1 MGGAF
6 SSAVG
11 GPVTRQQL
19 LDATRN
25 NREFV
30 QKLFN
35 VMLNQL
41 TREDLL
47 KLGDQR
53 TCNKYVFLMADTID
67 KMFKALKIRPSRDKS
82 TGVIY
87 FEKVESLTQRTPET
101 RTYCLEIAYFYIRIF
116 QIFGALALSILDDP
130 SAGTILGAASY
141 IEPPAGR
148 GFGFGFGRRPS
159 VPGLEYA
166 MFGGAVDS
174 ELSDDKSRQF
184 RVIKDELG
192 DKGID
197 PVSRKEAFLFVE
209 NTDLVLIPGRDKQN
223 LRFTFT
229 PGIYMYSKLTIVKKT
244 LDGQTLEVTLSN
256 FNLTD
261 STKRNLEVINR
272 QLYSVTH
279 KFKLLRNE
287 TGRYLTPNGNSITDT
302 LVSKF
307 DTIYRQCEEVEA
319 DPRKTIPSG
328 IAPDRALKRDAV
340 AGAAT
345 QLYGV
350 AAGETAQRQ
359 LQTKYIIDTMKQMA
373 GTQKTTSFCVA
384 RALQLLDAP
393 TLFSPRTASTAKS
406 GVCLSKF
413 DRLPTAVPESGAPIS
428 RVSGIKALD
437 QLYHTAPH
445 LDARDG
451 TTVDVG
457 EPEQYQAMLKLL
469 ATTFTGKEPTR
480 LTTIDAILAKSPDC
494 SSAAAKHYLK
504 LTDPKAIK
512 EVITIAQQMFGRQLS
527 HTRRVIDFLTKKL
540 VRIYKEGSGQKISL
554 HPNILK
560 GGIQEI
566 NKLSAEARQI
576 LVEYYKG
583 CEDLY
588 QQGLRK
594 VVSSRGLEIV
604 P

>member
-1 MGGAF
+1 MGGTF
-6 SSAVG
+6 SRAVG

-19 LDATRN
+19 LDATKS
-25 NREFV
+25 NRDFV

-53 TCNKYVFLMADTID
+53 TCNKYIFLMADTIQ

-101 RTYCLEIAYFYIRIF
+101 KTYCLEIAYFYIRIF
-116 QIFGALALSILDDP
+116 QIFGSLALSILDDP
-130 SAGTILGAASY
+130 SAGTVLGAATY
-141 IEPPAGR
+141 IEPPPRA
-148 GFGFGFGRRPS
+148 GFGFGRRPS
-159 VPGLEYA
+159 IPGLEYA
-166 MFGGAVDS
+166 MFGGADPTAM
-174 ELSDDKSRQF
+174 
-184 RVIKDELG
+184 
-192 DKGID
+192 DKGARAWRLISND
-197 PVSRKEAFLFVE
+197 VEDKETANFGGRPYDIYKFIG
-209 NTDLVLIPGRDKQN
+209 NSDLWLIP
-223 LRFTFT
+223 
-229 PGIYMYSKLTIVKKT
+229 
-244 LDGQTLEVTLSN
+244 
-256 FNLTD
+256 D
-261 STKRNLEVINR
+261 SVRHNIRYETNGERLYAKAAISLIKSSYPR
-272 QLYSVTH
+272 QL
-279 KFKLLRNE
+279 RI
-287 TGRYLTPNGNSITDT
+287 SITNWELTVTPKTNKDT
-302 LVSKF
+302 INSKISKVPKQVVANQTDETSDWKVGTSSLTEAIVSKF
-307 DTIYRQCEEVEA
+307 DEVLRLCEEIEA
-319 DPRKTIPSG
+319 DPRKVVPTGLAPSR
-328 IAPDRALKRDAV
+328 PLRPDAV
-340 AGAAT
+340 AAAAAP
-345 QLYGV
+345 LHGV

-413 DRLPTAVPESGAPIS
+413 DRQPTAVPESGAPIS
-428 RVSGIKALD
+428 RIPGIKALD

-457 EPEQYQAMLKLL
+457 EPEKYQAMLKLL
-469 ATTFTGKEPTR
+469 AATFTGKEPTK
-480 LTTIDAILAKSPDC
+480 LTTIDSILAKTPDC

-512 EVITIAQQMFGRQLS
+512 EVVGIVQQMFGRQLA
-527 HTRRVIDFLTKKL
+527 HTRRVIDFLTKRL
-540 VRIYKEGSGQKISL
+540 VRIYREGGGQKISL
-554 HPNILK
+554 HPSLLQ
-560 GGIQEI
+560 GGILEV
-566 NKLSAEARQI
+566 NKLSGEARSI
-576 LVEYYKG
+576 LVDYYQG

-594 VVSSRGLEIV
+594 VLASRGLEV
-604 P
+604 QP

>member
-19 LDATRN
+19 LDATKN
-25 NREFV
+25 NRDFV

-53 TCNKYVFLMADTID
+53 TCNKYVFLMADTIE
-67 KMFKALKIRPSRDKS
+67 KMFKALKIRPSREKS

-87 FEKVESLTQRTPET
+87 FEKAESLTQRTPET
-101 RTYCLEIAYFYIRIF
+101 KTYCLEIAYFYIRIF
-116 QIFGALALSILDDP
+116 QIFGSLALSILDDP
-130 SAGTILGAASY
+130 SAGTVLGAATY
-141 IEPPAGR
+141 VEPPAR
-148 GFGFGFGRRPS
+148 AGFGRKPS
-159 VPGLEYA
+159 IPGLEYA
-166 MFGGAVDS
+166 MFGGADPTS
-174 ELSDDKSRQF
+174 M
-184 RVIKDELG
+184 
-192 DKGID
+192 DKGARAWRLISND
-197 PVSRKEAFLFVE
+197 VEDKETVSFGGRMYDIYKFIG
-209 NTDLVLIPGRDKQN
+209 NSDLWLIPDSARHNIRYETGGERLYAKASISLIKSSYPRQIRISISNWELTVTPKTQKNIINTKIAKVPKQ
-223 LRFTFT
+223 
-229 PGIYMYSKLTIVKKT
+229 V
-244 LDGQTLEVTLSN
+244 VA
-256 FNLTD
+256 NLTD
-261 STKRNLEVINR
+261 
-272 QLYSVTH
+272 
-279 KFKLLRNE
+279 E
-287 TGRYLTPNGNSITDT
+287 TGDWKVGSSSLTEAIVT
-302 LVSKF
+302 KF
-307 DTIYRQCEEVEA
+307 DEVLRLCEELEA
-319 DPRKTIPSG
+319 DPRKVVPSG
-328 IAPDRALKRDAV
+328 IVPDRRLKSEALA
-340 AGAAT
+340 AGSP
-345 QLYGV
+345 LYGV

-406 GVCLSKF
+406 GVCLAKF
-413 DRLPTAVPESGAPIS
+413 DRLPTSVPESG
-428 RVSGIKALD
+428 VSIARIPGIKALD
-437 QLYHTAPH
+437 QLFHTAPH

-451 TTVDVG
+451 STVDVG
-457 EPEQYQAMLKLL
+457 EPEQYQAMLRLL
-469 ATTFTGKEPTR
+469 AATFTGKEPTK
-480 LTTIDAILAKSPDC
+480 LSTIDAILAKTPDC

-512 EVITIAQQMFGRQLS
+512 EVVGIAQQMFGRQLA

-540 VRIYKEGSGQKISL
+540 IRVYREGGGQKISL
-554 HPNILK
+554 HPMILK
-560 GGIQEI
+560 GGIQEV
-566 NKLSAEARQI
+566 NKLSAEARGI
-576 LVEYYKG
+576 LVDYYRG

-594 VVSSRGLEIV
+594 IVTSRGLEIQ